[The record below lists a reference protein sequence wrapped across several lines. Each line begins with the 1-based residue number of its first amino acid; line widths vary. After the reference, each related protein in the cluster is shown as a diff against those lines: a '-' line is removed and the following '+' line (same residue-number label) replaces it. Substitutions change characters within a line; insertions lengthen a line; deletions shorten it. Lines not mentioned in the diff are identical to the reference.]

1 MAMADLAARAYGASR
16 GALDLRVQEA
26 DVFRRVI
33 GGLKASLRDETR
45 KARAISDTRRLW
57 LAVETALADPH
68 NQLPRQLRAAIVSIG
83 RAVQRELDEPEPD
96 LGFLIEMNEAIAA
109 GLDPRA
115 QAGG

>member
-33 GGLKASLRDETR
+33 GGLKAAMEDE
-45 KARAISDTRRLW
+45 ARRPRALSDARRLW

-68 NQLPRQLRAAIVSIG
+68 NQLPRQLRAGIVSIG
-83 RAVQRELDEPEPD
+83 RAVQRELDQPEPD
-96 LGFLIEMNEAIAA
+96 LGFLVEMSEAIAG
-109 GLDPRA
+109 GLDPRGA
-115 QAGG
+115 PGV

>member
-16 GALDLRVQEA
+16 NALDLRVQEA

-33 GGLKASLRDETR
+33 GALKAAMTDE
-45 KARAISDTRRLW
+45 ARRPRALSDARRLW

-68 NQLPRQLRAAIVSIG
+68 NQLPRQLRASIVSIG

-96 LGFLIEMNEAIAA
+96 LGFLIEMSEAIAS
-109 GLDPRA
+109 GLDPRGA
-115 QAGG
+115 AGG